1 VTLGP
6 SLPPRGSG
14 AGALFPVGAARVSP
28 AGLYSWAEGGKI
40 GFRAP
45 NCKTDPLG
53 YPVSQEMHS
62 PNFGTSARPN
72 AAVWMAAAFCAAL
85 GLAALV
91 LAALGTGERGTDV
104 ALQVT
109 ARFSF
114 LLFWAAYT
122 AGAITALFGPAF
134 EPVKRRA
141 REFGLAFASAHLV
154 HLALVAWL
162 TYIGHVPPRGVF
174 VFFGVA
180 VLWTYLLALLSIRRL
195 QQALGSNGWWLLR
208 VVGLNYIAYAFASD
222 FLRYPQLGSIKY
234 LVGYVPFAVLSVVG
248 PLLCLA
254 AFGRRF
260 AQNLLRSS

>member
-1 VTLGP
+1 M
-6 SLPPRGSG
+6 S
-14 AGALFPVGAARVSP
+14 
-28 AGLYSWAEGGKI
+28 
-40 GFRAP
+40 
-45 NCKTDPLG
+45 

-62 PNFGTSARPN
+62 PSIVTSARPN
-72 AAVWMAAAFCAAL
+72 AAVWMVSAFCAAF
-85 GLAALV
+85 GLAAVV
-91 LAALGTGERGTDV
+91 LAAFGTEERGTDV

-114 LLFWAAYT
+114 LLFWLAYA
-122 AGAITALFGPAF
+122 AGAMTALFGPAF
-134 EPVKRRA
+134 EPFKRRA

-180 VLWTYLLALLSIRRL
+180 ALWTYLLALFSIRRI
-195 QQALGSNGWWLLR
+195 QQALGSKGWWVLR

-234 LVGYVPFAVLSVVG
+234 LFGYAPFAVLSVVG

-254 AFGRRF
+254 AFMRR
-260 AQNLLRSS
+260 AA

>member
-1 VTLGP
+1 M
-6 SLPPRGSG
+6 S
-14 AGALFPVGAARVSP
+14 
-28 AGLYSWAEGGKI
+28 
-40 GFRAP
+40 
-45 NCKTDPLG
+45 C
-53 YPVSQEMHS
+53 PVSREMRS
-62 PNFGTSARPN
+62 PNIVTSARPN
-72 AAVWMAAAFCAAL
+72 AAAWMASAFCAAF
-85 GLAALV
+85 GLAAVV
-91 LAALGTGERGTDV
+91 LAAFGTEERGTNV

-114 LLFWAAYT
+114 LLFWPAYA
-122 AGAITALFGPAF
+122 AGAMTALFGPAF
-134 EPVKRRA
+134 EPFKRRA

-180 VLWTYLLALLSIRRL
+180 ALWTYLLALFSIRRI
-195 QQALGSNGWWLLR
+195 QQALGSKGWWVLR

-234 LVGYVPFAVLSVVG
+234 LFGYAPFAVLSVVG

-254 AFGRRF
+254 AFMRR
-260 AQNLLRSS
+260 AA

>member
-1 VTLGP
+1 M
-6 SLPPRGSG
+6 S
-14 AGALFPVGAARVSP
+14 
-28 AGLYSWAEGGKI
+28 
-40 GFRAP
+40 
-45 NCKTDPLG
+45 

-62 PNFGTSARPN
+62 PNTVTSARPN
-72 AAVWMAAAFCAAL
+72 AAVWMASAFCAAF
-85 GLAALV
+85 GLAAVV
-91 LAALGTGERGTDV
+91 LAAFGTEERGTDV

-109 ARFSF
+109 ARLSF
-114 LLFWAAYT
+114 LLFWPAYA
-122 AGAITALFGPAF
+122 AGAMTALFGPAF
-134 EPVKRRA
+134 EPFKRRA

-180 VLWTYLLALLSIRRL
+180 ALWTYLLALFSIRRI
-195 QQALGSNGWWLLR
+195 QHALGSKGWWVLR

-234 LVGYVPFAVLSVVG
+234 LFGYAPFAVLSVVG

-254 AFGRRF
+254 AFMRRAARNF
-260 AQNLLRSS
+260 SRSS